1 MRLKLLALSVF
12 TLVAGL
18 ALLPPAPAHALSLSA
33 LLGNHEDEGNNIKKI
48 HVADLVALIHDPDA
62 HVIIYDANSENVR
75 SKYGVIPGAK
85 LLSSSDQYDVAS
97 SLPANKH
104 AKLVFYCTNTH

>member
-1 MRLKLLALSVF
+1 MRLKLLAFSIF
-12 TLVAGL
+12 ALVAQL
-18 ALLPPAPAHALSLSA
+18 ALLPLPPAHALSLST
-33 LLGNHEDEGNNIKKI
+33 LLGNHEDENNSIKKI
-48 HVADLVALIHDPDA
+48 HVADLVALMHDPDA

-85 LLSSSDQYDVAS
+85 LLSSADQYDVAAM
-97 SLPANKH
+97 LPADKH